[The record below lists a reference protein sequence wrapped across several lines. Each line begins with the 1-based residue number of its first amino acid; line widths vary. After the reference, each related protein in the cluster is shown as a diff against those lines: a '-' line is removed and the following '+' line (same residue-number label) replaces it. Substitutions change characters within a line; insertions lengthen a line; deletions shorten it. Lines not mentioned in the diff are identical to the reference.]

1 MIGLRKNAAAMVADM
16 LEQQHH
22 ALLRGDLDAL
32 GKMAPK
38 LTRAFDR
45 LRREGGDL
53 EDVTSIQSAAAR
65 NSRLLMAAQAGI
77 ATARAHLQSARSS
90 QLTTYGA
97 DGRSQKGVPATSG
110 PVVRR

>member
-1 MIGLRKNAAAMVADM
+1 MIGLRKNAAKTVADM
-16 LEQQHH
+16 LDQQHH
-22 ALLRGDLDAL
+22 ALLAGDLDAL

-38 LTRAFDR
+38 LSRAFER

-53 EDVTSIQSAAAR
+53 EVVTGIQGAAAR
-65 NSRLLMAAQAGI
+65 NARLLMAAQAGV

-97 DGRSQKGVPATSG
+97 DGQSQKGAPAPSG
-110 PVVRR
+110 SVVRR